1 MPCPHARKR
10 LPRPRARIVFPRAGH
25 RGAPVELFATGQA
38 EFFTPFGF
46 VVMTELC
53 GSGALLAHELR
64 VRWNKSW
71 PTLLTLG
78 AAFAVIEEGLMV
90 RSFFDP
96 NWPEIASLGS
106 SGRALLE

>member
-1 MPCPHARKR
+1 
-10 LPRPRARIVFPRAGH
+10 
-25 RGAPVELFATGQA
+25 
-38 EFFTPFGF
+38 
-46 VVMTELC
+46 MTELC